1 MNTNAI
7 FGIISITSFL
17 LPVVVILY
25 NRLYKKRSLTALLII
40 YTLDALYNM
49 MLLKIIPSTS
59 GFRQNFN
66 ILDNYLDIPLLMV
79 ALLFFCPNK
88 QNQKKVYLLTTSFAF
103 YELVITCF
111 FGFSSKSVVYIL
123 GPGIPIIWIFSLFLF
138 TRQIKFAISHGKN
151 SGRTLMLA
159 SILFAYSCYGLIYY
173 FFYIQKTNF
182 TEVQKTKFTEDT
194 YIIYFISSSVSCLIM
209 SIGLIFA
216 NKRLKKLNDL
226 KVTRRELQIF
236 FNT

>member
-1 MNTNAI
+1 MKLNAV

-17 LPVVVILY
+17 LPVVVIIY

-49 MLLKIIPSTS
+49 MHLKMIPSTL
-59 GFRQNFN
+59 GFRQNFA

-88 QNQKKVYLLTTSFAF
+88 QNQKKVYLLTAAF
-103 YELVITCF
+103 VSYELIITCF

-123 GPGIPIIWIFSLFLF
+123 GPGIPIIWIYSLFLF
-138 TRQIKFAISHGKN
+138 TRQIKFTISHGKN

-159 SILFAYSCYGLIYY
+159 SILFRYSCFGLIYY

-182 TEVQKTKFTEDT
+182 KEDT
-194 YIIYFISSSVSCLIM
+194 YLIYFISFTVSCLIM
-209 SIGLIFA
+209 SLGLILA